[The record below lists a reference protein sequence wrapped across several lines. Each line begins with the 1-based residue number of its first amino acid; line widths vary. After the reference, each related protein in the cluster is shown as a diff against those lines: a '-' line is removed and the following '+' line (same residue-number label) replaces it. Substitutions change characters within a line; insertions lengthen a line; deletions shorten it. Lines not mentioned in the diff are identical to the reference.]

1 MCILVYGAIGQM
13 AEEVLHVGVV
23 VSVGAE
29 TDEALLVEVDL
40 DGTHLSYANI
50 YSHVPLAA
58 FDEVRIRQVFLEHAL
73 LIVLQV
79 VNVVDDRDSSTLGHV
94 RGFAYPHGIL
104 VSFFVVNLEKIL
116 VFVGHDEGHWGEI
129 EDFSV

>member
-1 MCILVYGAIGQM
+1 MTKEI
-13 AEEVLHVGVV
+13 LHVGVV
-23 VSVGAE
+23 VSVGTE
-29 TDEALLVEVDL
+29 TNQSFLVEVYL
-40 DGTHLSYANI
+40 DRAHLSYANI
-50 YSHVPLAA
+50 YSHVPFAP
-58 FDEVRIRQVFLEHAL
+58 FDEVWIRQVFLEHAL

-79 VNVVDDRDSSTLGHV
+79 VNVVDDRDSSTLGHI

-116 VFVGHDEGHWGEI
+116 VFIRHDEGHWGEI

>member
-1 MCILVYGAIGQM
+1 M
-13 AEEVLHVGVV
+13 
-23 VSVGAE
+23 
-29 TDEALLVEVDL
+29 
-40 DGTHLSYANI
+40 
-50 YSHVPLAA
+50 
-58 FDEVRIRQVFLEHAL
+58 

-116 VFVGHDEGHWGEI
+116 VFVGHDEGHRSEI

>member
-29 TDEALLVEVDL
+29 TDEAFLVEVDL

-50 YSHVPLAA
+50 YSHVPFAP
-58 FDEVRIRQVFLEHAL
+58 FDEVWIR
-73 LIVLQV
+73 
-79 VNVVDDRDSSTLGHV
+79 
-94 RGFAYPHGIL
+94 
-104 VSFFVVNLEKIL
+104 
-116 VFVGHDEGHWGEI
+116 
-129 EDFSV
+129 